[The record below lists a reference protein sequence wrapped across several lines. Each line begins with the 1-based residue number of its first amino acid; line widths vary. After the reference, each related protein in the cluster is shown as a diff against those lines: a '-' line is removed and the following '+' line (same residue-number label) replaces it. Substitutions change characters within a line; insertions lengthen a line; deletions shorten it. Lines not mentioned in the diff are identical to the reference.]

1 MMWSHSFKR
10 KWKIVSDRMMCIVI
24 LINYIM
30 KFCLFLS
37 WRVSPAHANNL
48 EFTSVCSHEL
58 RCKFASSLHR
68 LTTLKMLNNICEGI
82 SLNDT
87 RRNRRGIVLLL
98 VTIFARK
105 KFDCVLK
112 SNYTHSK
119 THLKSYYIEKCLRLR
134 KFAKDEDFF
143 LGIVYFASLHGEV
156 VDMEN
161 FLQILQCTMKIL
173 AMPDRLSTILM
184 ANYKK
189 FGPIKRQKD
198 KLSEKYGHYIILFNV
213 H

>member
-1 MMWSHSFKR
+1 M
-10 KWKIVSDRMMCIVI
+10 
-24 LINYIM
+24 
-30 KFCLFLS
+30 
-37 WRVSPAHANNL
+37 
-48 EFTSVCSHEL
+48 
-58 RCKFASSLHR
+58 
-68 LTTLKMLNNICEGI
+68 
-82 SLNDT
+82 
-87 RRNRRGIVLLL
+87 
-98 VTIFARK
+98 TIFARK

-184 ANYKK
+184 ANIKNLADK
-189 FGPIKRQKD
+189 ASKRQVIRKVWP
-198 KLSEKYGHYIILFNV
+198 LYNII
-213 H
+213 